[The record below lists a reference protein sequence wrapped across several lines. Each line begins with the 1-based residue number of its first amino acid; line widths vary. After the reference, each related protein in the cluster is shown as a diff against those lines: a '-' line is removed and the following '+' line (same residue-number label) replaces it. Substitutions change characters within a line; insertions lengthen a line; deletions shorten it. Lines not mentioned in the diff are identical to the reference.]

1 MKNVTSCSF
10 FVDVL
15 HLDIE
20 VERLFCKK
28 ARTRPVLQGRKS
40 IEKKSAHQISNFR
53 DGPST
58 STVIGLFSF
67 NRVPTS
73 QLKCLRKRQKSTFL
87 SQIFVENFF
96 LRFSIFFDKNLRPD
110 SCHFSFSTKI
120 DFGPDFCRKWR
131 KWKKW
136 SDSFDPVLRKVIFA
150 AIGFCPFPFFLFFP
164 TKIRQTRIDLRK
176 HSWNPIVDYS
186 INWSRFGERFKWNL
200 ESRNPERT

>member
-1 MKNVTSCSF
+1 MQVSRRQLGVYMQREASVSKQKLIRVVKSNLPVRMKNVTSCSF

-73 QLKCLRKRQKSTFL
+73 QLPPPPQLPQTT
-87 SQIFVENFF
+87 
-96 LRFSIFFDKNLRPD
+96 PD
-110 SCHFSFSTKI
+110 SRL
-120 DFGPDFCRKWR
+120 D
-131 KWKKW
+131 
-136 SDSFDPVLRKVIFA
+136 LN
-150 AIGFCPFPFFLFFP
+150 FP
-164 TKIRQTRIDLRK
+164 RC
-176 HSWNPIVDYS
+176 SSAVY
-186 INWSRFGERFKWNL
+186 
-200 ESRNPERT
+200 